1 MTLLKYKVKHTS
13 IMHNG
18 TVYKESSTIE
28 LDENQAKRLEDF
40 VELLPNQSAPAKS
53 KAQTQTS
60 NKTASTGNK
69 KSENKTTAKNQ
80 TKAETKTETE
90 SGTVTAEE
98 ESKEDE
104 KGGSDDNK

>member
-18 TVYKESSTIE
+18 TVYKEGSTIE
-28 LDENQAKRLEDF
+28 LDDTQAKRLEDF

-53 KAQTQTS
+53 KAQTQVS
-60 NKTASTGNK
+60 KAASTGNK
-69 KSENKTTAKNQ
+69 KSDKTTAKNQ

-90 SGTVTAEE
+90 SQTVTAEE
-98 ESKEDE
+98 ESEADE

>member
-18 TVYKESSTIE
+18 TVYKEGSTIE
-28 LDENQAKRLEDF
+28 LDNTQAKRLEDF

-53 KAQTQTS
+53 KVQTQTS
-60 NKTASTGNK
+60 KTASTGNK
-69 KSENKTTAKNQ
+69 KSENKTQ
-80 TKAETKTETE
+80 TKNETETE
-90 SGTVTAEE
+90 TVVTKE

>member
-18 TVYKESSTIE
+18 TVYKEGSTIE
-28 LDENQAKRLEDF
+28 LDDTQAKRLEDF
-40 VELLPNQSAPAKS
+40 VERLPNQSAPAKS

-60 NKTASTGNK
+60 KTASTGNK
-69 KSENKTTAKNQ
+69 KSENKTSAKNQ
-80 TKAETKTETE
+80 TKTETE
-90 SGTVTAEE
+90 SQTVTAEE
-98 ESKEDE
+98 ESKADE

>member
-1 MTLLKYKVKHTS
+1 MTLLKYKVKQTS

-18 TVYKESSTIE
+18 TVYKEGSTIE
-28 LDENQAKRLEDF
+28 LDDTQAKRLEDF

-53 KAQTQTS
+53 KAQAQTS
-60 NKTASTGNK
+60 KTASTGNK
-69 KSENKTTAKNQ
+69 KSENKNTAKNQ

-90 SGTVTAEE
+90 SQAVTAEE

>member
-60 NKTASTGNK
+60 KTALTGNK

-80 TKAETKTETE
+80 TKTETKAETE
-90 SGTVTAEE
+90 SETVTVEE

>member
-40 VELLPNQSAPAKS
+40 VELLPNQSASAKS

-60 NKTASTGNK
+60 NKAASTGNK
-69 KSENKTTAKNQ
+69 KSDKTIAKNQ

-90 SGTVTAEE
+90 SETITVEE

>member
-18 TVYKESSTIE
+18 TVYKEGSTIE
-28 LDENQAKRLEDF
+28 LDDTQAKRLEDF

-53 KAQTQTS
+53 KVQTQVS
-60 NKTASTGNK
+60 KTASTGNK
-69 KSENKTTAKNQ
+69 KSDKTTAKNQ

-90 SGTVTAEE
+90 SQTVTAEE
-98 ESKEDE
+98 ESKADE

>member
-1 MTLLKYKVKHTS
+1 MAKLYKVKHTS

-18 TVYKESSTIE
+18 KLYKEGATIE
-28 LDENQAKRLEDF
+28 LEDNYAKRLEDF

-60 NKTASTGNK
+60 KTASTGNK
-69 KSENKTTAKNQ
+69 KSENKTSAKNH

-90 SGTVTAEE
+90 SETITVEE

>member
-40 VELLPNQSAPAKS
+40 VELLPNQSASAKT
-53 KAQTQTS
+53 KTQAQTS
-60 NKTASTGNK
+60 KTASTGNK
-69 KSENKTTAKNQ
+69 KSDKTIAKNQ

-90 SGTVTAEE
+90 SETVTVEE
-98 ESKEDE
+98 ESKEYE

>member
-28 LDENQAKRLEDF
+28 LDDTQAKRLEDF
-40 VELLPNQSAPAKS
+40 VELLPNQSAAAKS

-60 NKTASTGNK
+60 KTASKSNN

-80 TKAETKTETE
+80 TKTETKAEAE
-90 SGTVTAEE
+90 SETVTVEE